1 LARRS
6 LLLKILAGF
15 AAVVVLG
22 GGLLTYQVTHRGP
35 PKFRRGGEF
44 GLGITTTT
52 ATSTGSSETT
62 ASTAAAPAPAPA
74 VTVTSG
80 PAASSSTTASTR
92 NATQG
97 TTATTKAPAPT
108 PTTAKTGTPTPTT
121 PTTGAAPQPAG
132 PPLPALG
139 TYTYV
144 VDGTEGASF
153 VGTRRFPDRMTMVA
167 HQAAGLSASQVV
179 FDLKY
184 SDQHAEREIV
194 DFRGDGVY
202 FNFEGGS
209 VTFGPRT
216 ETSEADY
223 EPPMLQIPKPLQAG
237 FTRDLVVQAKNSS
250 GSVTRTEDVK
260 VSVLGKETL
269 TIAGASLETWKV
281 QVNRKI
287 RPGSSDQGTR
297 TRTYWFDPA
306 RNLWVKYTEV
316 FHGERS
322 VAVGSF
328 TYDSNLTATLAD
340 FKAG

>member
-1 LARRS
+1 
-6 LLLKILAGF
+6 
-15 AAVVVLG
+15 
-22 GGLLTYQVTHRGP
+22 
-35 PKFRRGGEF
+35 
-44 GLGITTTT
+44 
-52 ATSTGSSETT
+52 
-62 ASTAAAPAPAPA
+62 
-74 VTVTSG
+74 
-80 PAASSSTTASTR
+80 
-92 NATQG
+92 
-97 TTATTKAPAPT
+97 
-108 PTTAKTGTPTPTT
+108 
-121 PTTGAAPQPAG
+121 
-132 PPLPALG
+132 LPALG

-167 HQAAGLSASQVV
+167 HQASGLSTSQVV

-237 FTRDLVVQAKNSS
+237 FTRDLVVKAKDSG
-250 GSVTRTEDVK
+250 GSVTRTEDVN

-297 TRTYWFDPA
+297 SRTYWFDPA
-306 RNLWVKYTEV
+306 RNLWVKYTEI
-316 FHGERS
+316 FHGARS
-322 VAVGSF
+322 VAIGSF

>member
-1 LARRS
+1 
-6 LLLKILAGF
+6 
-15 AAVVVLG
+15 V
-22 GGLLTYQVTHRGP
+22 TYQVTHRGP

-44 GLGITTTT
+44 GLAPTTTT
-52 ATSTGSSETT
+52 ATSTVSSETT
-62 ASTAAAPAPAPA
+62 ASTAAAPAPA

-80 PAASSSTTASTR
+80 PTASSSTTASTR
-92 NATQG
+92 GATG
-97 TTATTKAPAPT
+97 TTATTKAPTPT

-121 PTTGAAPQPAG
+121 PTTGAGSPPQPAG

-139 TYTYV
+139 TYTYA

-153 VGTRRFPDRMTMVA
+153 VGTRRYPDRMIMVA

-237 FTRDLVVQAKNSS
+237 FTRDLVVKAKNSS

-287 RPGSSDQGTR
+287 RPGSSDQGAR

-328 TYDSNLTATLAD
+328 TYDSNLTATLVE